1 VGEPERRRL
10 LEAPNLKR
18 ENIIRMYLREK
29 GLRGADSIYLA
40 QDGDKRRTPVN
51 SIMDLQIA

>member
-1 VGEPERRRL
+1 MGEPERRRL